1 MRQNYFPFEHLPAV
15 VYKTMGRGR
24 KGVIEQSSK
33 KPKAQKNRERGFI
46 WGMHKIDNPH
56 YEKDNSEFLTEGLIA
71 EMKKM
76 SPQNLMNILLP
87 SEDTQEINK
96 KLSQRKAL
104 GWDKVNEAIT
114 KAPFCEH
121 NQQIVNLLFCYECK
135 YCKWNGLCHKCK
147 KNGDDH
153 FLGCKY
159 YKKDYDDIFNVPYI
173 YYRPKKI
180 YYENGIYY
188 EDISIIINFHN
199 FNHHKFAI
207 HEDGPDSLKNRN
219 YEIYVIE

>member
-1 MRQNYFPFEHLPAV
+1 MYNIRLH
-15 VYKTMGRGR
+15 
-24 KGVIEQSSK
+24 
-33 KPKAQKNRERGFI
+33 
-46 WGMHKIDNPH
+46 H
-56 YEKDNSEFLTEGLIA
+56 YEKDNSKFLSEGLIA

-87 SEDTQEINK
+87 SEGTQELSKEINK

-159 YKKDYDDIFNVPYI
+159 YKKDYDNVFNVPYI
-173 YYRPKKI
+173 YYSPKKI

-199 FNHHKFAI
+199 FHYHKFTLP
-207 HEDGPDSLKNRN
+207 EDDPDSLKNRN